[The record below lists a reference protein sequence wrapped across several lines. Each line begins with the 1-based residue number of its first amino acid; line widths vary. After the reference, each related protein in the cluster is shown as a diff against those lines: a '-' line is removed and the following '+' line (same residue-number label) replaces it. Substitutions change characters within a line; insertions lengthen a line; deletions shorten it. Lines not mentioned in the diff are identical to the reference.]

1 MKKALVAAGAI
12 LALAGAPAQAACWT
26 PREVAAAKVRDLDT
40 MLMVSALRCRF
51 ENAALI
57 DRYKAVVTRH
67 RAALTQINL
76 ELRDHFVAESGQ
88 KEGLNR
94 LDSYITRV
102 ANRYGAGADGLSCD
116 MLTSIAA
123 AAESEVS
130 TPEALIALAERA
142 GVVPELTDAACP
154 APVLIAAVH

>member
-1 MKKALVAAGAI
+1 MAAGAI
-12 LALAGAPAQAACWT
+12 LALAGVPVQASCWT

-51 ENAALI
+51 ETAGLL

-76 ELRDHFVAESGQ
+76 ELRDHFVSELGQ
-88 KEGLNR
+88 KEGLHQ
-94 LDSYITRV
+94 LDRYITRV

-123 AAESEVS
+123 AAEGEES

-142 GVVPELTDAACP
+142 GVVPELAGQACP
-154 APVLIAAVH
+154 APVMIAAVR